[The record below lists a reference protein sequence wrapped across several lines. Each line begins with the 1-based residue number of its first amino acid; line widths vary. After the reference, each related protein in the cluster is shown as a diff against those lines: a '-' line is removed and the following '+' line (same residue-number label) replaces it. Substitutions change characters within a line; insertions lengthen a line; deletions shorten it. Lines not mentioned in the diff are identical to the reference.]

1 MHTHTDTHTHRPIKH
16 THIQN
21 GILFTKK
28 EKQVMVFARKQTQP
42 ESTRL
47 SEHKM
52 NSERQILN
60 VFLHLWT
67 LDFYTAP

>member
-1 MHTHTDTHTHRPIKH
+1 
-16 THIQN
+16 
-21 GILFTKK
+21 
-28 EKQVMVFARKQTQP
+28 MVFARNQTQP

-60 VFLHLWT
+60 VFLHLWA
-67 LDFYTAP
+67 LDFYIAV